1 MNDENMSKL
10 SFLSLPRWHSIF
22 LAQARD
28 GKSSVCGTMIGSVVI
43 SIMESA
49 RCNHRHISI
58 HLRSI
63 RYGEVLNPS
72 IRAAKFINCMGFHR
86 DRFQTSPSAA
96 NAIDLVAKILN
107 HSGAEPGIVL
117 LNFKISRR
125 CKASVFADLKSN
137 LKFNLARYFRLISE
151 FLRWIERIEARA

>member
-1 MNDENMSKL
+1 MSKV

-22 LAQARD
+22 LVRARD
-28 GKSSVCGTMIGSVVI
+28 GKSSVCGTMIDSVVI
-43 SIMESA
+43 SIMESV

-63 RYGEVLNPS
+63 RYGEALNS
-72 IRAAKFINCMGFHR
+72 SMRTSKFINRMGFHR
-86 DRFQTSPSAA
+86 DRFQISLSAA

-125 CKASVFADLKSN
+125 RKAYVFADLKLN
-137 LKFNLARYFRLISE
+137 FRI
-151 FLRWIERIEARA
+151 

>member
-1 MNDENMSKL
+1 MSKV

-22 LAQARD
+22 LVRARD

-43 SIMESA
+43 SIMESV

-72 IRAAKFINCMGFHR
+72 IRAAKFINRMGFHR

-96 NAIDLVAKILN
+96 NAIDFVAKILN

-117 LNFKISRR
+117 LNFKIPRR
-125 CKASVFADLKSN
+125 RKASVFADLRSN
-137 LKFNLARYFRLISE
+137 LKFNLARYFRLISD
-151 FLRWIERIEARA
+151 FLRWRERIEARA

>member
-1 MNDENMSKL
+1 MSKV

-22 LAQARD
+22 LVRARD

-43 SIMESA
+43 SIMESV

-63 RYGEVLNPS
+63 LLCGPQ
-72 IRAAKFINCMGFHR
+72 KFINRMGFHR
-86 DRFQTSPSAA
+86 DRFQTSLFAA
-96 NAIDLVAKILN
+96 NVTDLVAKILN
-107 HSGAEPGIVL
+107 HSGAELGRVL

-125 CKASVFADLKSN
+125 CKTSVFADLRSN
-137 LKFNLARYFRLISE
+137 LKFNLARYFRLILD
-151 FLRWIERIEARA
+151 FLLWIERIKARA

>member
-10 SFLSLPRWHSIF
+10 SLFYHCRDRHSIF
-22 LAQARD
+22 LTRARG

-43 SIMESA
+43 SIMESV

-63 RYGEVLNPS
+63 RYGEALNS
-72 IRAAKFINCMGFHR
+72 SMRTSKFINRMGFHR
-86 DRFQTSPSAA
+86 DRFQTLLSAA

-107 HSGAEPGIVL
+107 HSGAEPGRVL

-125 CKASVFADLKSN
+125 RKASVFADL
-137 LKFNLARYFRLISE
+137 R
-151 FLRWIERIEARA
+151 